1 MNSFKG
7 YLTNCLNLHLCLS
20 LAFLFISCSPVLI
33 NLDSAKDEVAKYYE
47 SGQYEKDL
55 TKIIAEAKE
64 KFSSVKLEPNSAV
77 VFDIDE
83 TTLDNYEAIK
93 QIGFGFE
100 KISWDEWVE
109 KSIAPAIPQVKSLYD
124 YLVQRGFKIIFIT
137 GRKDYQYNS
146 TFKNLKSV
154 GYVEFDTLITRGRNE
169 HVTTAVE
176 FKSQKRNELVAKGY
190 EIVGCVGDQFS
201 DCEGQNC
208 GIIIKLPNYLYLVE

>member
-1 MNSFKG
+1 MNSFNKN
-7 YLTNCLNLHLCLS
+7 LTNLLS
-20 LAFLFISCSPVLI
+20 LALALVLISCSPALI
-33 NLDSAKDEVAKYYE
+33 NLDTAKDEVAKYYE
-47 SGQYEKDL
+47 FGQYEKDL
-55 TKIIAEAKE
+55 TEIVAEAKE

-109 KSIAPAIPQVKSLYD
+109 KANAPAIPQVKNLYD

-146 TFKNLKSV
+146 SFKNLKSV

-169 HVTTAVE
+169 HKTSAVE
-176 FKSQKRNELVAKGY
+176 YKSEKRKKLVEKAYK
-190 EIVGCVGDQFS
+190 IAGCVGDQFS

-208 GIIIKLPNYLYLVE
+208 GIVIKLPNYLYVVE

>member
-1 MNSFKG
+1 MNSFNKN
-7 YLTNCLNLHLCLS
+7 LTNLLS
-20 LAFLFISCSPVLI
+20 LTLALVLISCSPALI
-33 NLDSAKDEVAKYYE
+33 NLDTAKDDVAKYYE

-109 KSIAPAIPQVKSLYD
+109 KAIAPAIPQVKSLYD

-146 TFKNLKSV
+146 SLKNLKSV

-169 HVTTAVE
+169 HITTAVE
-176 FKSQKRNELVAKGY
+176 YKSQKRNELVEKGY
-190 EIVGCVGDQFS
+190 RIAGCIGDQFS
-201 DCEGQNC
+201 DSEGANS
-208 GIIIKLPNYLYLVE
+208 GIRIKLPNYLYVVE